1 MPITDMLMSG
11 VSLMLVGMGIVF
23 SFLFLLV
30 FTMKGMSTLAIH
42 IAERHGGAEAQ
53 PQHPTSAD
61 QGQAGARG
69 DLIAVISAAVAQYR
83 MTRS

>member
-23 SFLFLLV
+23 TFLFLLV
-30 FTMKGMSTLAIH
+30 FTMKGMSALAIN
-42 IAERHGGAEAQ
+42 IAERHGGAETQ
-53 PQHPTSAD
+53 IQHPTSVD